1 MKIIFLIRS
10 LNPGGAERQLVNLA
24 ISLKDRG
31 YKISVCIYYPGG
43 SLENELRQ
51 NNVEIY
57 YLEKKS
63 RWNILSFFLSLIRF
77 IRKEKPDIIYAYLST
92 ANVISV
98 LLKPIFK
105 NVRVIWGIRA
115 SNMDLSQYDRI
126 WQFSYFLERK
136 LSRFSDLIIV
146 NSYAGM
152 TDSEKNGFQ
161 KEKMVVI
168 HNGIDTTKFNYQ
180 PQLRQKIRK
189 EWNIE
194 DHEILIGLVARLDPK
209 KDHQNFIIASSI
221 LAKEWKNIKFICIG
235 RGDKNKLNH
244 LKRLSMENGLY
255 KQLLWAG
262 PRTDMPAVYNG
273 LDILCMSSSFGEGFP
288 NVIGEAMACGLPC
301 VATDVGDSALI
312 VCDIGI
318 IVPPNQPQKLAE
330 GLLKMIAKI
339 ENNKTAIS
347 KQARQFIIDMYKTE
361 KMVSHTESVLNEIVQ

>member
-1 MKIIFLIRS
+1 M
-10 LNPGGAERQLVNLA
+10 
-24 ISLKDRG
+24 KDRG

-43 SLENELRQ
+43 NLENELRQ

-63 RWNILSFFLSLIRF
+63 RWNTLSFFLSLIRF

-126 WQFSYFLERK
+126 WQFAYFLERK

-152 TDSEKNGFQ
+152 ADSEKNGFQ

-244 LKRLSMENGLY
+244 LKRLSIENGLY

-312 VCDIGI
+312 IGHIGI

-339 ENNKTAIS
+339 ENDKTAIS

-361 KMVSHTESVLNEIVQ
+361 KMVSLTESVLNEIVQ